1 MDEVVVPLERWQAG
15 PVPDVPSLLQPVAH
29 ALLQAGDD
37 VAPAAALSPGAL
49 WATPGGGASVGWHLL
64 HLAGSTDRLLTYAR
78 GEQLTPEQRAYL
90 DTERTLPDSRP
101 TGAALVDRLNSVIAA
116 AIEQL
121 GRTPDADLL
130 LPREIGRARLPTTVL
145 GLLFHAAEHA
155 ARHAGQVVTT
165 MRLVSAPPGSLP

>member
-1 MDEVVVPLERWQAG
+1 MSLERWQSG
-15 PVPDVPSLLQPVAH
+15 PVPGVPPLLQPAAH

-37 VAPAAALSPGAL
+37 VAAAAMLPATAL
-49 WATPGGGASVGWHLL
+49 WATPGGAASVGWHLL

-78 GEQLTPEQRAYL
+78 GKQLSDAQRAML
-90 DTERTLPDSRP
+90 ARERELPDPRP
-101 TGAALVDRLNSVIAA
+101 SGAELLTQWASVVSA

-165 MRLVSAPPGSLP
+165 MKLVEATPLGPD